1 MDATDTSRQSPA
13 TAAIRRLVAAG
24 CALLAV
30 IAIVLFVAGAWGVVY
45 LAVEAETS
53 SMQQVLHHASR
64 LVCVLLQTCSV

>member
-1 MDATDTSRQSPA
+1 MDATDTSRQSRA
-13 TAAIRRLVAAG
+13 TALIRRLAAG
-24 CALLAV
+24 ACASVAV
-30 IAIVLFVAGAWGVVY
+30 AAIVLFVAGAWGVVY